1 MVEQNRPKRSAI
13 YTRDM
18 SQDGDEQINLDGRR
32 RPRELRKLLQEAR
45 HKPRP
50 FDVVIVSTMAVLGT
64 PSQARAVV
72 EELSALGIEVEAADW
87 HFKE

>member
-1 MVEQNRPKRSAI
+1 MTEQGRRRKAAL

-18 SQDGDEQINLDGRR
+18 SQDGEEQINLDGRR
-32 RPRELRKLLQEAR
+32 KPRELRKLLREAR

-72 EELSALGIEVEAADW
+72 DELSALGIEVEAADW
-87 HFKE
+87 NSKA

>member
-1 MVEQNRPKRSAI
+1 MTEQGRRRKATL

-18 SQDGDEQINLDGRR
+18 SQDGEEQINLDGKR
-32 RPRELRKLLQEAR
+32 RPRELRKLLRAAR

-64 PSQARAVV
+64 PSQTRAVV

-87 HFKE
+87 NSKA

>member
-1 MVEQNRPKRSAI
+1 MKEQGRRRKATL

-18 SQDGDEQINLDGRR
+18 SQDGEEQINLDGRR
-32 RPRELRKLLQEAR
+32 RPRELRKLLREAR

-72 EELSALGIEVEAADW
+72 EELSALGIEVEAADGNS
-87 HFKE
+87 KA

>member
-1 MVEQNRPKRSAI
+1 MKEQGRRRKATL

-18 SQDGDEQINLDGRR
+18 SQDGEEQINLDGRR
-32 RPRELRKLLQEAR
+32 RPRELRKLLREAR
-45 HKPRP
+45 NKPRP

-72 EELSALGIEVEAADW
+72 EELSALGIEVEAADGNSSP
-87 HFKE
+87 